1 MGELLCD
8 IGRKLSQLIIIDHM
22 PAPIFGLSTFT
33 HFISCDNKEDGNGGN
48 DELDRIIM
56 FMIRTVLNA
65 RNQNRN
71 VVLNLKQFIRLP

>member
-33 HFISCDNKEDGNGGN
+33 HFISYDNKEDGNKEMMN
-48 DELDRIIM
+48 WIEL
-56 FMIRTVLNA
+56 NCS
-65 RNQNRN
+65 
-71 VVLNLKQFIRLP
+71 

>member
-22 PAPIFGLSTFT
+22 AAPIFGLSTFT

-65 RNQNRN
+65 RN
-71 VVLNLKQFIRLP
+71 LYKSIKIEMSF